1 MVIVKQLY
9 DDFFDFYQFDSGLI
23 KDMF

>member
-1 MVIVKQLY
+1 MVIVKQVY
-9 DDFFDFYQFDSGLI
+9 NDFFDFYQFDSSLI